1 MPQFLTMAMTAPQD
15 FDESRLRAAIR
26 DTYERVARDPNGVF
40 HFHRGRDYATTRLG
54 YDALQL
60 EKLPRIATDR
70 FAGVGNP
77 LAIGPVEPGET
88 VLDHACGAGT
98 DLLLAAR
105 RVGPTGRAIGVDLTP
120 GMCVVAEHAAISAGL
135 GSRVEIRAGSYEQL
149 PVDSASVDVVISNG
163 VVNLSPRKH
172 RVFAE
177 IFRVLRPRGR
187 LYLAD
192 VVVARELKLEVR
204 QNPELWA
211 ACIAG
216 ALPETELPV
225 LARDSGFIDVEIQK
239 HFECFAGTD
248 AEHKVSRD
256 LHVRGV
262 NFFARK
268 PE

>member
-1 MPQFLTMAMTAPQD
+1 MNAFAERATARDAWCGSDVFERHPSGAQFA
-15 FDESRLRAAIR
+15 LRTGAIAEGEQQL
-26 DTYERVARDPNGVF
+26 DTYERVARDPSGVF
-40 HFHRGRDYATTRLG
+40 HFHRGRDYAVERLG
-54 YDALQL
+54 YDAPQL

-77 LAIGPVEPGET
+77 LA
-88 VLDHACGAGT
+88 
-98 DLLLAAR
+98 
-105 RVGPTGRAIGVDLTP
+105 
-120 GMCVVAEHAAISAGL
+120 
-135 GSRVEIRAGSYEQL
+135 
-149 PVDSASVDVVISNG
+149 
-163 VVNLSPRKH
+163 
-172 RVFAE
+172 
-177 IFRVLRPRGR
+177 FRVLRPRGR

-225 LARDSGFIDVEIQK
+225 LARDSGFIDVEIRA

-248 AEHKVSRD
+248 AEQKVSRD
-256 LHVRGV
+256 LRVRSV

-268 PE
+268 PD